1 MLAEKPLASGSG
13 LHVSI
18 SLVESVLFLQ
28 GSKNKSS
35 PERSAVV
42 LRGLLHLRVTK
53 PAKIK
58 AVTLT
63 FHGEAVTK
71 WPEGDHSSFSVYA
84 RMLK

>member
-1 MLAEKPLASGSG
+1 VASGSG

-28 GSKNKSS
+28 GFKPKPSS
-35 PERSAVV
+35 ERSTVV
-42 LRGLLHLRVTK
+42 LRGLLHLRVTR

-58 AVTLT
+58 AVNLT

-71 WPEGDHSSFSVYA
+71 WPEGDHSIYSVYA
-84 RMLK
+84 RMLN